1 MICSSC
7 EEGEWESGG
16 RDGDRERERE
26 RETQDEILF
35 FFVK

>member
-1 MICSSC
+1 MISSFY

-16 RDGDRERERE
+16 RDGDRGEREG
-26 RETQDEILF
+26 ETQGEILF